1 MNEKSRSTTYQDQC
15 PFSIT
20 STIFVSNIA
29 PLSCVVPKCKTY
41 MNVKEIYFWNKVFTY
56 FFNKIDTDFNRECI
70 KLRITFCILLKR
82 ESFWCF
88 LGMLTLPYKNL
99 HFWNFIALS
108 CGTYWFQEMS
118 NLSTWPF
125 FCFLETCIENC
136 MLAFKI
142 DLSYCMIYMPIY
154 RWF

>member
-56 FFNKIDTDFNRECI
+56 FFNKIPILISIENASSYVLRFVYFWNMKVFGVSWECSHSHTKI
-70 KLRITFCILLKR
+70 YMSEILLHYHVVLIDFKKCQICLLGL
-82 ESFWCF
+82 SF
-88 LGMLTLPYKNL
+88 
-99 HFWNFIALS
+99 AS
-108 CGTYWFQEMS
+108 
-118 NLSTWPF
+118 
-125 FCFLETCIENC
+125 
-136 MLAFKI
+136 
-142 DLSYCMIYMPIY
+142 
-154 RWF
+154 